1 MRTRKRV
8 KAAACLL
15 AAAVLTANFS
25 ENGATA
31 YAVQPQTENNLTE
44 EQENS
49 KIQKTIVSADTGEE
63 KNGMQAD
70 LPGQEAERAFAA
82 LLQDYEMYGVL
93 VNGESIPVLQ
103 SASNDAAVVKTL
115 PSGYQVRFLG
125 AAVQGSEIWFQ
136 TAFAVNDVEY
146 TGFVQNHDV
155 ISQDSRLEEWK
166 NQYFNS
172 SRSRAAGV
180 SSAKASGQTNL
191 SSFPASYR
199 SYIQKLNKAHP
210 NWTFVPMNT
219 GLEWS
224 DVVKNEMVNARNL
237 VYVTEP
243 LFWKSTAAQDYNMST
258 GKWIAKDGENW
269 VQASESIVKHYL
281 DPRNF
286 LNEESVFQFELLTY
300 NSAYHTVSGVEKIL
314 SNTFMS
320 QKKLED
326 NSGGGI
332 TYAQAFMQ
340 IGKELK
346 VSPYF
351 LASRIRQE
359 QGVKGDS
366 PLISGNYPGYKGYYN
381 YFNISATGLGEQ
393 VVINGLKEAKAAG
406 WTTRYAAL
414 SGGAK
419 KTAERYI
426 SRGQDTFYL
435 QKFDVDA
442 SYDGLYWHQ
451 YMQNLLAA
459 DNEGKNVRRSYES
472 MGAINNKFVFKVPV
486 YKNMPAS
493 AYPKPG
499 EKLTQPSV
507 TVKKS
512 QSVVNL
518 SWKEVSGAQ
527 GYQVYR
533 KEGADGKYKQVKK
546 LSGLQAT
553 SWQDKNTVLGKT
565 YYYKVRSYFQQ
576 KGGYVY
582 SSYSSEK
589 KADFAIPAPS
599 WKSLK
604 IKNYTTVQLSWN
616 KASVTGYRIYRKT
629 DSGKY
634 VSIQTLRNS
643 QTLTYTDK
651 TVQPGH
657 TYSYKI
663 RGYKTV
669 NGTNYYSK
677 YTSVK
682 KAEIKIKTPALTKAA
697 VSGKKVTLR
706 WKRDSKAT
714 GYYLYRSD
722 RKKGGYKKIKT
733 ITSNKTVKWT
743 DKVASSRKTYYYK
756 IRSYVKTTG
765 GKKSS
770 SYSKALMAG
779 KS

>member
-1 MRTRKRV
+1 MRTRERA
-8 KAAACLL
+8 KAAAWIL
-15 AAAVLTANFS
+15 AAAVLITDLGGNS
-25 ENGATA
+25 ISA
-31 YAVQPQTENNLTE
+31 YAVQSKTEHTLTQGNENNI
-44 EQENS
+44 
-49 KIQKTIVSADTGEE
+49 IQKRAVSTDTGQEDRE
-63 KNGMQAD
+63 SQAD
-70 LPGQEAERAFAA
+70 LPEQEAERAFAA
-82 LLQDYEMYGVL
+82 LLRDYDMYGVL
-93 VNGESIPVLQ
+93 TNTENISVMQN
-103 SASNDAAVVKTL
+103 ASQDSAVVRVL

-125 AAVQGSEIWFQ
+125 AVVKEEEIWFE
-136 TAFAVNDVEY
+136 TAFAVNDLEY
-146 TGFVQNHDV
+146 TGFVQSSYV
-155 ISQDSRLEEWK
+155 ISQDSRLEDWK
-166 NQYFNS
+166 NQYFGS
-172 SRSRAAGV
+172 GKSRAAGAN
-180 SSAKASGQTNL
+180 STKAAGQTNL
-191 SSFPASYR
+191 SAFPASYR

-224 DVVKNEMVNARNL
+224 EVVKNEMVNARNL
-237 VYVTEP
+237 VYATEP

-258 GKWIAKDGENW
+258 GKWIAKDGQNW

-300 NSAYHTVSGVEKIL
+300 NGAYHTESGVEKIL
-314 SNTFMS
+314 SGTFMS

-332 TYAQAFMQ
+332 TYAQAFMK

-366 PLISGNYPGYKGYYN
+366 PLISGTYPGYKGYYN

-406 WTTRYAAL
+406 WTTRYGAL

-426 SRGQDTFYL
+426 ARGQDTFYL

-493 AYPKPG
+493 AYPQPG
-499 EKLTQPSV
+499 EKLAQPKV

-512 QSVVNL
+512 SNTVNL
-518 SWKEVSGAQ
+518 SWQEVSGAQ
-527 GYQVYR
+527 GYRIYR
-533 KEGADGKYKQVKK
+533 KEGSSGTYKQVKK
-546 LSGLQAT
+546 LAGLEAA
-553 SWQDKNTVLGKT
+553 SWQDKSTVLGKT
-565 YYYKVRSYFQQ
+565 YYYKVRAYFQY
-576 KGGYVY
+576 KEGYVY

-599 WKSLK
+599 WKSFK
-604 IKNYTTVQLSWN
+604 VKNYTTVQLSWN

-634 VSIQTLRNS
+634 VSIQTLKGS
-643 QTLTYTDK
+643 QILSYTDK

-669 NGTNYYSK
+669 DGKNYYSK
-677 YTSVK
+677 YTSVE
-682 KAEIKIKTPALTKAA
+682 KAEIKIKTPVLTKAA
-697 VSGKKVTLR
+697 ASGKKVSLK
-706 WKRDSKAT
+706 WKRDSKAS
-714 GYYLYRSD
+714 GYYLYRSET
-722 RKKGGYKKIKT
+722 KKGGYKKIKT
-733 ITSNKTVKWT
+733 ITGNKTVKWT
-743 DKVASSRKTYYYK
+743 DKGLSSRKTYYYK
-756 IRSYVKTTG
+756 IRSYVKTSG

-770 SYSKALMAG
+770 SYSKVLTA
-779 KS
+779 KR